1 MTGILIF
8 ALRVLLATFLYAF
21 LIWALYTLWRELRSS
36 QMMTIGKKAPV
47 IIIRNL
53 DYDPPLEQSFTSSQL
68 IIGRDPACDLKI
80 PNELVSAQHAR
91 LSFHHNQWWVEDL
104 LSTNGTFLNDERIYT
119 PTILIS
125 EDELRFG
132 KTNLQITF
140 GDLQNLK
147 P

>member
-1 MTGILIF
+1 MTGILILF
-8 ALRVLLATFLYAF
+8 LRILLAAFLYAF
-21 LIWALYTLWRELRSS
+21 LLWALYTLWRELRSS
-36 QMMTIGKKAPV
+36 QMMTVGKKAPA

-53 DYDPPLEQSFTSSQL
+53 DDDPPIEQSFNITQL
-68 IIGRDPACDLKI
+68 IIGRDSTCDLKI

-140 GDLQNLK
+140 GDSQPLK